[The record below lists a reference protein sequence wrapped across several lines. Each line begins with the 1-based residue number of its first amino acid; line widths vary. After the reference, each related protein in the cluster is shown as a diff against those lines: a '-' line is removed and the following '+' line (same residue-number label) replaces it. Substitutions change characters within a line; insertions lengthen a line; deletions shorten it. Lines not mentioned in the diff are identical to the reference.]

1 MRQLFLWLHALVC
14 RRLGADGG
22 GYDFD
27 RDVMP
32 RPFLSAP
39 PAEQFR
45 LRRFDAVHYSSVFD
59 WATRL
64 TLASVFT
71 LLVVGNV
78 SWIIQAVNDGEHHA
92 SDHLML
98 NIAARASSA
107 LFVALAAATTL
118 SRLPPIRKAAGIEP
132 RVAALLGTFLLTALA
147 MLPRKEISLIALAI
161 SCSFVVVGM
170 LSSFVV
176 LSWLGKAFSIMAEA
190 RRLVTHGPYRY
201 VRHPLY
207 VCEEIAVIGIF
218 IQVMSPTALMIFVL
232 HAVCQIRRMLNEERV
247 LQAAFPEYENY
258 ARRTPRLIPAGW
270 FGKPIG

>member
-1 MRQLFLWLHALVC
+1 
-14 RRLGADGG
+14 
-22 GYDFD
+22 
-27 RDVMP
+27 MP

-118 SRLPPIRKAAGIEP
+118 TRLPPIRKAAGIEP

-147 MLPRKEISLIALAI
+147 MLPRREISLIALAI

-218 IQVMSPTALMIFVL
+218 IQVMSPMALMIFVL